1 MARKPYRQILSIL
14 GVFSLALVML
24 ASHAPSAR
32 GADARM
38 TRTESQLV
46 AAQFL
51 DGMLTNGS
59 FAQVCSANLIVSIV
73 DSGQS
78 VVGVSLARQAFDEIM
93 QNSHASD
100 ATNESLI
107 VGEGNASAEIALT
120 GNVVDAAGTIAE
132 PGRVVRTTYS
142 VFLDMNTGKV
152 TSLHIYGFDTL
163 LALNGSS
170 VNDSYYPVQT
180 FPGKPY

>member
-1 MARKPYRQILSIL
+1 MARKPFRQMLSIL
-14 GVFSLALVML
+14 GLFSLTLLVIV
-24 ASHAPSAR
+24 AHAPSAR

-51 DGMLTNGS
+51 DGMLTNGP
-59 FAQVCSANLIVSIV
+59 FAQVSSANLVVAIA

-78 VVGVSLARQAFDEIM
+78 IVGVTLARQAFDEIM
-93 QNSHASD
+93 QTSHASD
-100 ATNESLI
+100 AKVESLI
-107 VGEGNASAEIALT
+107 IGEGNASAEIALT
-120 GNVVDAAGTIAE
+120 GNVLDANGTIAE

-142 VFLDMNTGKV
+142 VFLDMNEGKV

-163 LALNGSS
+163 LALSQPA
-170 VNDSYYPVQT
+170 VTDSYYPVQT
-180 FPGKPY
+180 FPGKPF

>member
-1 MARKPYRQILSIL
+1 MARKPFRQMFSIL
-14 GVFSLALVML
+14 GIFSLALLVI
-24 ASHAPSAR
+24 AAHAPSAR

-38 TRTESQLV
+38 TRSESQLI

-51 DGMLTNGS
+51 DGMINGGP
-59 FAQVCSANLIVSIV
+59 FAQVCSANLVVSIE

-78 VVGVSLARQAFDEIM
+78 IVGVSLARLAFDEIL
-93 QNSHASD
+93 QDTYASD
-100 ATNESLI
+100 AKVESLI

-120 GNVVDAAGTIAE
+120 GNVLDANGTIAE

-152 TSLHIYGFDTL
+152 TSLHIYGIDHLLTL
-163 LALNGSS
+163 DAPAAS
-170 VNDSYYPVQT
+170 DSYYPVQT